1 MVTGFI
7 SMRRL
12 QKFLMRSE
20 VESSRSEKDT
30 DCHNGVTDNVS
41 RDLQILFCG
50 AYNGLAVK
58 STWFKLCCPNQQSVG
73 SKVVTPVSK
82 QDTWPW
88 CLVLWMGRKA
98 IGPVCC
104 ITLIKEPSTLIEK
117 WRGSPRCSWF
127 NWQHTVPKHLVNH
140 YMVLF
145 QRSRSHNSNVVPHT
159 LQEILY
165 VKMPWASLSDGYANN
180 VRSHYYN

>member
-58 STWFKLCCPNQQSVG
+58 SS
-73 SKVVTPVSK
+73 
-82 QDTWPW
+82 
-88 CLVLWMGRKA
+88 
-98 IGPVCC
+98 
-104 ITLIKEPSTLIEK
+104 
-117 WRGSPRCSWF
+117 
-127 NWQHTVPKHLVNH
+127 
-140 YMVLF
+140 
-145 QRSRSHNSNVVPHT
+145 
-159 LQEILY
+159 
-165 VKMPWASLSDGYANN
+165 
-180 VRSHYYN
+180 